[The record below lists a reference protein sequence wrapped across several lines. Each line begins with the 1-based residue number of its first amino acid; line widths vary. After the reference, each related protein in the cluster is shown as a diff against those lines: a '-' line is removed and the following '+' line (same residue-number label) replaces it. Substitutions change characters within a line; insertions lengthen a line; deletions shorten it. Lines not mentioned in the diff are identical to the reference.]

1 MTVHVNIGGSWKN
14 IDNIY
19 CNIGGVWKTVNAAYS
34 NIGGVWKTGYSV
46 DVTGVQDTG
55 ARSSDGATLK
65 QVRFDGSGI
74 VEATLATAYFDAH
87 PLYQFPDWTD
97 AASNVFC
104 TIPIAYWWRGNLP
117 DVANGTTPRWTM
129 LLSTRPGTVNINGTS
144 CTFTANPGAFKL
156 SGAWLPQFYHGKYRG
171 YNAGSSKVGSKS
183 GQTAWGGVSFDN
195 FRTYCANN
203 GTGYHMRS
211 LFEWH
216 EILARMVVEK
226 KTFQLFPESIRATQ
240 AACKWRG
247 IEDMA
252 YHGTIFAEWMDGIR
266 TDASGK
272 YEAWDQANGTY
283 GATGQAA
290 AIGDGASAYSQGVV
304 GGGIFDG
311 LFIASTM
318 GTAATSFIPD
328 KSGRIS
334 DRVSRVCHAT
344 FDTGYAGYGTF
355 CSAFYWAS
363 SDVHAAHGG
372 RLAKW

>member
-1 MTVHVNIGGSWKN
+1 MIGHGCMIGPPEAAGKGVQLIGSVP
-14 IDNIY
+14 I
-19 CNIGGVWKTVNAAYS
+19 IGERYT
-34 NIGGVWKTGYSV
+34 II
-46 DVTGVQDTG
+46 GVQDTG
-55 ARSSDGATLK
+55 ARSSNGATLK
-65 QVRFDGSGI
+65 QVRYNGSGI
-74 VEATLATAYFDAH
+74 VETTLETAYFDAH

-156 SGAWLPQFYHGKYRG
+156 SGAWLPQFYYGKYRG
-171 YNAGSSKVGSKS
+171 HNAGSSKVGSKS
-183 GQTAWGGVSFDN
+183 GQTAWGNVSFNN

-203 GTGYHMRS
+203 GTGYHMGS

-216 EILARMVVEK
+216 EVLARMVVEK
-226 KTFQLFPESIRATQ
+226 KTFQLFPEAIRQTQ
-240 AACKWRG
+240 SSCKWRG

-252 YHGTIFAEWMDGIR
+252 YHGAIYVEWMDGIR
-266 TDASGK
+266 TGATGA

-290 AIGDGASAYSQGVV
+290 AIGTGESTSCGQGVV

-318 GTAATSFIPD
+318 GPVATSFIPD
-328 KSGRIS
+328 YSGRDS
-334 DRVSRVCHAT
+334 NTVSRVCFASSN
-344 FDTGYAGYGTF
+344 AGHVNNG
-355 CSAFYWAS
+355 AFSSDFLYAS
-363 SDVHAAHGG
+363 SDVNAFVGA

>member
-1 MTVHVNIGGSWKN
+1 MIGHG
-14 IDNIY
+14 
-19 CNIGGVWKTVNAAYS
+19 CMIGPPAAAGKGVRL
-34 NIGGVWKTGYSV
+34 IGRVPIIGERRTII
-46 DVTGVQDTG
+46 GVQDTG
-55 ARSSDGATLK
+55 ARSSNGATLK
-65 QVRFDGSGI
+65 QVVFNGAGI
-74 VEATLATAYFDAH
+74 VETTLATAYFDAH

-104 TIPIAYWWRGNLP
+104 TIPIAYWWRGDLP
-117 DVANGTTPRWTM
+117 EVGGSTPRWTM
-129 LLSTRPGTVNINGTS
+129 LLSTHPGTVNINGTS

-156 SGAWLPQFYHGKYRG
+156 SGAWLPQFYYGKYRG

-203 GTGYHMRS
+203 GTGYHMGS

-226 KTFQLFPESIRATQ
+226 KTFQLFPEAIRQTQ
-240 AACKWRG
+240 SSCKWRG

-252 YHGTIFAEWMDGIR
+252 YHGATYAEWMDGIR

-283 GATGQAA
+283 ASTGQAA
-290 AIGDGASAYSQGVV
+290 AIGAGESTYYSQGVV
-304 GGGIFDG
+304 SGGVFDG

-318 GTAATSFIPD
+318 GPNATSFIPD
-328 KSGRIS
+328 HSGRVS
-334 DRVSRVCHAT
+334 SQVSRVC
-344 FDTGYAGYGTF
+344 DAGFLAG
-355 CSAFYWAS
+355 SVDRGAFYSNFYNAS
-363 SDVHAAHGG
+363 SDVNAVIGG